1 MKEKLLELLNNSYSP
16 YSNFR
21 VAAIALMKDGTEFN
35 GVNVENAS
43 YGGAICAERSA
54 IVSAISA
61 GYKKHDFEKMYVMC
75 DNEKIGM
82 SCMIC
87 RQVIQEFFEK
97 DKMIIAMNP
106 NGDEIVHT
114 VEELFKM
121 KVGFVSIV
129 GRPNAGKSTLI
140 NSIIGSKVAIVSDKA
155 HTTRNNIQGI
165 YNDDDSQ
172 IIFIDTPGI
181 HKPMHKL
188 GKYMNSQSYY
198 SIEDTNVILFMVDA
212 TEKIGKGDKF
222 ILEKLKEVDSNVFL
236 VLNKVDRIKKE
247 NLFPMI
253 EEYNK
258 LFDFKEIIPISAL
271 KKDNIDDLI
280 KTIKKYLDE
289 GERYYS
295 EDYYTDKS
303 INFMVS
309 EIVREK
315 VLNLTHEEVPHAV
328 TCVLEKYEEEKNSI
342 HINVLIIVEREGIKR
357 ILVGHSGSMIKEIGI
372 EARKDIEELV
382 GKKVYLELFVKTV
395 NNWREKDKYLTEFG
409 FNNE

>member
-1 MKEKLLELLNNSYSP
+1 M
-16 YSNFR
+16 
-21 VAAIALMKDGTEFN
+21 
-35 GVNVENAS
+35 
-43 YGGAICAERSA
+43 
-54 IVSAISA
+54 
-61 GYKKHDFEKMYVMC
+61 
-75 DNEKIGM
+75 
-82 SCMIC
+82 
-87 RQVIQEFFEK
+87 
-97 DKMIIAMNP
+97 
-106 NGDEIVHT
+106 
-114 VEELFKM
+114 
-121 KVGFVSIV
+121 
-129 GRPNAGKSTLI
+129 
-140 NSIIGSKVAIVSDKA
+140 
-155 HTTRNNIQGI
+155 
-165 YNDDDSQ
+165 
-172 IIFIDTPGI
+172 
-181 HKPMHKL
+181 
-188 GKYMNSQSYY
+188 
-198 SIEDTNVILFMVDA
+198 
-212 TEKIGKGDKF
+212 
-222 ILEKLKEVDSNVFL
+222 
-236 VLNKVDRIKKE
+236 LNKVDRIKKE

-295 EDYYTDKS
+295 EDYDTDKS

>member
-1 MKEKLLELLNNSYSP
+1 
-16 YSNFR
+16 
-21 VAAIALMKDGTEFN
+21 
-35 GVNVENAS
+35 
-43 YGGAICAERSA
+43 
-54 IVSAISA
+54 
-61 GYKKHDFEKMYVMC
+61 
-75 DNEKIGM
+75 
-82 SCMIC
+82 
-87 RQVIQEFFEK
+87 
-97 DKMIIAMNP
+97 
-106 NGDEIVHT
+106 
-114 VEELFKM
+114 M

-188 GKYMNSQSYY
+188 GKYMNAQSYY

-236 VLNKVDRIKKE
+236 ILNKVDRIKKE
-247 NLFPMI
+247 NLFSMI

-395 NNWREKDKYLTEFG
+395 NNWREKDKYLAEFG

>member
-1 MKEKLLELLNNSYSP
+1 
-16 YSNFR
+16 
-21 VAAIALMKDGTEFN
+21 
-35 GVNVENAS
+35 
-43 YGGAICAERSA
+43 
-54 IVSAISA
+54 
-61 GYKKHDFEKMYVMC
+61 
-75 DNEKIGM
+75 
-82 SCMIC
+82 
-87 RQVIQEFFEK
+87 
-97 DKMIIAMNP
+97 
-106 NGDEIVHT
+106 
-114 VEELFKM
+114 M

-382 GKKVYLELFVKTV
+382 GKKIYLELFVKTV

>member
-1 MKEKLLELLNNSYSP
+1 
-16 YSNFR
+16 
-21 VAAIALMKDGTEFN
+21 
-35 GVNVENAS
+35 
-43 YGGAICAERSA
+43 
-54 IVSAISA
+54 
-61 GYKKHDFEKMYVMC
+61 
-75 DNEKIGM
+75 
-82 SCMIC
+82 
-87 RQVIQEFFEK
+87 
-97 DKMIIAMNP
+97 
-106 NGDEIVHT
+106 
-114 VEELFKM
+114 M

-212 TEKIGKGDKF
+212 TEKISKGDKF

-236 VLNKVDRIKKE
+236 ILNKVDRIKKE
-247 NLFPMI
+247 NLFSMI

-395 NNWREKDKYLTEFG
+395 NNWREKDKYLAEFG

>member
-1 MKEKLLELLNNSYSP
+1 
-16 YSNFR
+16 
-21 VAAIALMKDGTEFN
+21 
-35 GVNVENAS
+35 
-43 YGGAICAERSA
+43 
-54 IVSAISA
+54 
-61 GYKKHDFEKMYVMC
+61 
-75 DNEKIGM
+75 
-82 SCMIC
+82 
-87 RQVIQEFFEK
+87 
-97 DKMIIAMNP
+97 
-106 NGDEIVHT
+106 
-114 VEELFKM
+114 M

-289 GERYYS
+289 GERYYI

>member
-1 MKEKLLELLNNSYSP
+1 
-16 YSNFR
+16 
-21 VAAIALMKDGTEFN
+21 
-35 GVNVENAS
+35 
-43 YGGAICAERSA
+43 
-54 IVSAISA
+54 
-61 GYKKHDFEKMYVMC
+61 
-75 DNEKIGM
+75 
-82 SCMIC
+82 
-87 RQVIQEFFEK
+87 
-97 DKMIIAMNP
+97 
-106 NGDEIVHT
+106 
-114 VEELFKM
+114 M

-247 NLFPMI
+247 NLFSMI

>member
-1 MKEKLLELLNNSYSP
+1 
-16 YSNFR
+16 
-21 VAAIALMKDGTEFN
+21 
-35 GVNVENAS
+35 
-43 YGGAICAERSA
+43 
-54 IVSAISA
+54 
-61 GYKKHDFEKMYVMC
+61 
-75 DNEKIGM
+75 
-82 SCMIC
+82 
-87 RQVIQEFFEK
+87 
-97 DKMIIAMNP
+97 
-106 NGDEIVHT
+106 
-114 VEELFKM
+114 M

-236 VLNKVDRIKKE
+236 ILNKVDRIKKE

-372 EARKDIEELV
+372 EARKDIEDLV

>member
-1 MKEKLLELLNNSYSP
+1 
-16 YSNFR
+16 
-21 VAAIALMKDGTEFN
+21 
-35 GVNVENAS
+35 
-43 YGGAICAERSA
+43 
-54 IVSAISA
+54 
-61 GYKKHDFEKMYVMC
+61 
-75 DNEKIGM
+75 
-82 SCMIC
+82 
-87 RQVIQEFFEK
+87 
-97 DKMIIAMNP
+97 
-106 NGDEIVHT
+106 
-114 VEELFKM
+114 M

-289 GERYYS
+289 GNRYYS

>member
-1 MKEKLLELLNNSYSP
+1 
-16 YSNFR
+16 
-21 VAAIALMKDGTEFN
+21 
-35 GVNVENAS
+35 
-43 YGGAICAERSA
+43 
-54 IVSAISA
+54 
-61 GYKKHDFEKMYVMC
+61 
-75 DNEKIGM
+75 
-82 SCMIC
+82 
-87 RQVIQEFFEK
+87 
-97 DKMIIAMNP
+97 
-106 NGDEIVHT
+106 
-114 VEELFKM
+114 M
-121 KVGFVSIV
+121 KVGFVSIL

>member
-1 MKEKLLELLNNSYSP
+1 
-16 YSNFR
+16 
-21 VAAIALMKDGTEFN
+21 
-35 GVNVENAS
+35 
-43 YGGAICAERSA
+43 
-54 IVSAISA
+54 
-61 GYKKHDFEKMYVMC
+61 
-75 DNEKIGM
+75 
-82 SCMIC
+82 
-87 RQVIQEFFEK
+87 
-97 DKMIIAMNP
+97 
-106 NGDEIVHT
+106 
-114 VEELFKM
+114 M

-165 YNDDDSQ
+165 YNDDYSQ

>member
-1 MKEKLLELLNNSYSP
+1 
-16 YSNFR
+16 
-21 VAAIALMKDGTEFN
+21 
-35 GVNVENAS
+35 
-43 YGGAICAERSA
+43 
-54 IVSAISA
+54 
-61 GYKKHDFEKMYVMC
+61 
-75 DNEKIGM
+75 
-82 SCMIC
+82 
-87 RQVIQEFFEK
+87 
-97 DKMIIAMNP
+97 
-106 NGDEIVHT
+106 
-114 VEELFKM
+114 M

-342 HINVLIIVEREGIKR
+342 HVLIIVEREGIKR

>member
-1 MKEKLLELLNNSYSP
+1 
-16 YSNFR
+16 
-21 VAAIALMKDGTEFN
+21 
-35 GVNVENAS
+35 
-43 YGGAICAERSA
+43 
-54 IVSAISA
+54 
-61 GYKKHDFEKMYVMC
+61 
-75 DNEKIGM
+75 
-82 SCMIC
+82 
-87 RQVIQEFFEK
+87 
-97 DKMIIAMNP
+97 
-106 NGDEIVHT
+106 
-114 VEELFKM
+114 M

-212 TEKIGKGDKF
+212 TEKIGKGYKF

>member
-1 MKEKLLELLNNSYSP
+1 
-16 YSNFR
+16 
-21 VAAIALMKDGTEFN
+21 
-35 GVNVENAS
+35 
-43 YGGAICAERSA
+43 
-54 IVSAISA
+54 
-61 GYKKHDFEKMYVMC
+61 
-75 DNEKIGM
+75 
-82 SCMIC
+82 
-87 RQVIQEFFEK
+87 
-97 DKMIIAMNP
+97 
-106 NGDEIVHT
+106 
-114 VEELFKM
+114 M

-236 VLNKVDRIKKE
+236 ILNKVDRIKKE

-382 GKKVYLELFVKTV
+382 CKKVYLELFVKTV

>member
-1 MKEKLLELLNNSYSP
+1 
-16 YSNFR
+16 
-21 VAAIALMKDGTEFN
+21 
-35 GVNVENAS
+35 
-43 YGGAICAERSA
+43 
-54 IVSAISA
+54 
-61 GYKKHDFEKMYVMC
+61 
-75 DNEKIGM
+75 
-82 SCMIC
+82 
-87 RQVIQEFFEK
+87 
-97 DKMIIAMNP
+97 
-106 NGDEIVHT
+106 
-114 VEELFKM
+114 M

-395 NNWREKDKYLTEFG
+395 NNWREKGKYLTEFG

>member
-1 MKEKLLELLNNSYSP
+1 
-16 YSNFR
+16 
-21 VAAIALMKDGTEFN
+21 
-35 GVNVENAS
+35 
-43 YGGAICAERSA
+43 
-54 IVSAISA
+54 
-61 GYKKHDFEKMYVMC
+61 
-75 DNEKIGM
+75 
-82 SCMIC
+82 
-87 RQVIQEFFEK
+87 
-97 DKMIIAMNP
+97 
-106 NGDEIVHT
+106 
-114 VEELFKM
+114 M

-212 TEKIGKGDKF
+212 TEKIGNGDKF

-395 NNWREKDKYLTEFG
+395 NNWREKDKYLAEFG

>member
-1 MKEKLLELLNNSYSP
+1 M
-16 YSNFR
+16 
-21 VAAIALMKDGTEFN
+21 
-35 GVNVENAS
+35 
-43 YGGAICAERSA
+43 
-54 IVSAISA
+54 
-61 GYKKHDFEKMYVMC
+61 
-75 DNEKIGM
+75 
-82 SCMIC
+82 
-87 RQVIQEFFEK
+87 
-97 DKMIIAMNP
+97 
-106 NGDEIVHT
+106 
-114 VEELFKM
+114 
-121 KVGFVSIV
+121 
-129 GRPNAGKSTLI
+129 
-140 NSIIGSKVAIVSDKA
+140 
-155 HTTRNNIQGI
+155 
-165 YNDDDSQ
+165 
-172 IIFIDTPGI
+172 
-181 HKPMHKL
+181 
-188 GKYMNSQSYY
+188 
-198 SIEDTNVILFMVDA
+198 
-212 TEKIGKGDKF
+212 
-222 ILEKLKEVDSNVFL
+222 
-236 VLNKVDRIKKE
+236 LNKVDRIKKE

-372 EARKDIEELV
+372 EASKDIEELV